1 MLRSRSA
8 RAVKKCG
15 AITRKGAAFH
25 TVFPDLSDCGRNSI
39 RAQSATASRA
49 RRQSRPPDGRQK
61 LRRANGPFTPAQ
73 KSPAAPTTAS
83 TRLRAAPCP
92 ASPKLSAPASKFNR
106 DCCPLKPPQTPLQYS
121 LDFFQIPVHFS
132 KIKLRDTNS
141 PGPPR
146 RAPNDGMRRIAHA
159 RGAGLISGLSISA
172 ADKIKEPRAGSAVRR
187 RGHQIVWFFPRQKN
201 AGESAGNFCAKKA
214 PPNVSEELLWRLWR
228 RFCGGRFLLRERD
241 VRIQRKR
248 YPVLEPRTHD
258 ERPFARVHLQIVYV
272 API

>member
-1 MLRSRSA
+1 MAPRAGADSMDSKTPTCCGQTNAKIGHIRHIFTAPPDFLKSSTAAHCTRTATWRWKRRSHMPRSRSA

-92 ASPKLSAPASKFNR
+92 ASPKLSR
-106 DCCPLKPPQTPLQYS
+106 
-121 LDFFQIPVHFS
+121 FQV
-132 KIKLRDTNS
+132 
-141 PGPPR
+141 
-146 RAPNDGMRRIAHA
+146 
-159 RGAGLISGLSISA
+159 
-172 ADKIKEPRAGSAVRR
+172 
-187 RGHQIVWFFPRQKN
+187 
-201 AGESAGNFCAKKA
+201 
-214 PPNVSEELLWRLWR
+214 
-228 RFCGGRFLLRERD
+228 
-241 VRIQRKR
+241 
-248 YPVLEPRTHD
+248 
-258 ERPFARVHLQIVYV
+258 
-272 API
+272 